1 MTVADPRIGPP
12 RAQFSRGSV
21 LGWVIPLLASYVEH
35 RGRDASQIHNLE
47 GIRGKDLQDPD
58 VRVPQGAARE
68 AWRLTA
74 ALTDG
79 DATGVNVAEWLP
91 RGSLELV
98 EYSFRCSSSLGA
110 GMDRL
115 SRYGRL
121 INDRYSSHVLHAGTG
136 VRFSVGAADG
146 GPIHPQRVE
155 FAIALLVRL
164 AREATAVDL
173 EPTEVCFVHA
183 APKDVSRQTTFF
195 RTAIQH
201 SAPANAIV
209 FTEADGG
216 LPLKSADPALE
227 TIIRRRLDKALRVL
241 NTPGEINTAARVR
254 QVLLDRMG
262 QGVPTAAAISREMG
276 VSARTLNR
284 RLEDEGTSVREIRD
298 QVRRDLAV
306 ALMMDVTVS
315 VSEIAFFLGYAE
327 PSPFHRSFK
336 RWTGKTPMAFRG
348 RSKIG

>member
-1 MTVADPRIGPP
+1 MSP
-12 RAQFSRGSV
+12 FSRGSV
-21 LGWVIPLLASYVEH
+21 LGWVIPLLTAYVEH
-35 RGRDASQIHNLE
+35 RGQDASQILNLE

-58 VRVPQGAARE
+58 VRVPQAAARE

-74 ALTDG
+74 AMTDG
-79 DATGVNVAEWLP
+79 DATGLNVAEWLP
-91 RGSLELV
+91 KGSLDLV
-98 EYSFRCSSSLGA
+98 EYSFRCSPSLGA

-121 INDRYSSHVLHAGTG
+121 INDRYASHVMHAGTG
-136 VRFSVGAADG
+136 VRFSVASADG

-155 FAIALLVRL
+155 FAIALLMRL

-173 EPTEVCFVHA
+173 EPTEVSFVHA
-183 APKDVSRQTTFF
+183 APKDVSQQAAFF
-195 RTAIQH
+195 RVPVQH
-201 SAPANAIV
+201 SAAANAIV
-209 FTEADGG
+209 FKDSDGA
-216 LPLKSADPALE
+216 LPLKSADAALE
-227 TIIRRRLDKALRVL
+227 AVIRRRLDKALNTL
-241 NTPGEINTAARVR
+241 NAPGEASTAARVR
-254 QVLLDRMG
+254 QALLDQMG
-262 QGVPTAAAISREMG
+262 QGIPTAAEIGRQMG
-276 VSARTLNR
+276 LSARTLNR

-306 ALMMDVTVS
+306 ALMTDVTVS

-348 RSKIG
+348 RGKTG